1 MDRNLHLLVHVPKC
15 AGRSIEDHFQKHLG
29 PQRFWRPGKR
39 TNLVP
44 LELLGRKYDARPPGR
59 LEDVEA
65 ISGHL
70 FGRSI
75 EKLFPDRM
83 MVRSVILREPEK
95 QMLSWYNYR
104 MMRYLSEGLHPFPF
118 RLFVRAFP
126 VDPVAHFLLE
136 RWLELPW
143 TTYAMMTAQQK
154 VALLDDAL
162 SHFDRV
168 VDIAEASD
176 LCAWHSRDLGIPEDA
191 DRTNTSD
198 QWSDRTGWQPLK
210 LSELSEQD
218 LSLLQS
224 RFLIDRYL
232 WRRWALK
239 QNVSFERSMAQVLL
253 PSEPMRAFYELRLR
267 MARETGW

>member
-1 MDRNLHLLVHVPKC
+1 
-15 AGRSIEDHFQKHLG
+15 
-29 PQRFWRPGKR
+29 
-39 TNLVP
+39 
-44 LELLGRKYDARPPGR
+44 
-59 LEDVEA
+59 
-65 ISGHL
+65 
-70 FGRSI
+70 
-75 EKLFPDRM
+75 
-83 MVRSVILREPEK
+83 
-95 QMLSWYNYR
+95 
-104 MMRYLSEGLHPFPF
+104 
-118 RLFVRAFP
+118 
-126 VDPVAHFLLE
+126 
-136 RWLELPW
+136 
-143 TTYAMMTAQQK
+143 MMTAQQK

-191 DRTNTSD
+191 ERTNTSD
-198 QWSDRTGWQPLK
+198 QWSDWTGWQPLK

-267 MARETGW
+267 MARKTGW